1 MSVYLPRC
9 TPQIADLS
17 LFLKILSVQ
26 GTNQISLGSWEL
38 PQVSA
43 HAISDYVIRTARG
56 ALSAAARN
64 AQTRRFTLYST
75 LVASLLYEELQKELG
90 ATQAHE
96 ARKQDVLT
104 KAIDRCRR
112 AAGLCPDG
120 AVEEL
125 RAVLELLETGVPL
138 QAHVTPQDRR
148 AQLRVIQGGL
158 SPSKAVVSP
167 SKAQLRE
174 IG

>member
-1 MSVYLPRC
+1 M
-9 TPQIADLS
+9 
-17 LFLKILSVQ
+17 
-26 GTNQISLGSWEL
+26 
-38 PQVSA
+38 SA
-43 HAISDYVIRTARG
+43 HAISDYVIRTARA

-64 AQTRRFTLYST
+64 AQRRRFTLYST
-75 LVASLLYEELQKELG
+75 LLASLLYEELQKELG

-96 ARKQDVLT
+96 VRKQDVLT

-138 QAHVTPQDRR
+138 QAHVTPEDRR

-158 SPSKAVVSP
+158 SSTPKPVVSP

>member
-1 MSVYLPRC
+1 
-9 TPQIADLS
+9 
-17 LFLKILSVQ
+17 
-26 GTNQISLGSWEL
+26 
-38 PQVSA
+38 VSA

-75 LVASLLYEELQKELG
+75 LVYEELQKELG

-112 AAGLCPDG
+112 AAGSCPDG

-148 AQLRVIQGGL
+148 VQLRVIQGGL
-158 SPSKAVVSP
+158 SSPSKAVVSP